1 MITIAAFREPAHA
14 HIARGFLDSAGI
26 PAEVAD
32 EYVVGIHWLYS
43 NAVGGVKLN
52 VPEEH
57 AERAS
62 SLLAGQSEDSID
74 ETVEY
79 RSIPGGGDLCP
90 CCGTENIAPS
100 KLAGRVKGLLLL
112 GVLPTIPAVP
122 FLLWSSTW
130 RCREC
135 DHRWKPDEAGDVQQR
150 KRNT

>member
-14 HIARGFLDSAGI
+14 HIARGFLDSEGI
-26 PAEVAD
+26 QAEVAD

-52 VPEEH
+52 VPEALAEH
-57 AERAS
+57 EY
-62 SLLAGQSEDSID
+62 SLLASQSKDSTE

-79 RSIPGGGDLCP
+79 RSVVGGGDVCP
-90 CCGTENIAPS
+90 SCGTENIAPS
-100 KLAGRVKGLLLL
+100 RLAQRVKGLVLL

-130 RCREC
+130 HCKEC
-135 DHRWKPDEAGDVQQR
+135 DHTWTPDGGGDV
-150 KRNT
+150 

>member
-57 AERAS
+57 AERAC
-62 SLLAGQSEDSID
+62 SLLASQSEDSTD

-79 RSIPGGGDLCP
+79 RSVAGGGDVCP
-90 CCGTENIAPS
+90 SCGTENIAPS
-100 KLAGRVKGLLLL
+100 KLAERVKGLILL

-130 RCREC
+130 HCREC
-135 DHRWKPDEAGDVQQR
+135 DHKWTPDAEGDV
-150 KRNT
+150 